1 MWTFLDFFRR
11 KAAPADPL
19 PSASTPASALAGKP
33 LRYLI
38 GARDVD
44 WESFDAMGVIE
55 VGYDIDAVPP
65 ALRDRV
71 IGYGNF
77 WDEKYEEDGPRF
89 GPYLKPTD
97 TARHYDEGVID
108 PKGPGWKKNLVAQ
121 FERRARQGI
130 RIIELDNPDP
140 YPTPPVL
147 QGYDLALEHGL
158 SVIAKNPF
166 ICADGVALM
175 AHRAVVAAIM
185 ETDNEGMPADLH
197 RMRIEAGRPD
207 LPIWFVGFGHA
218 SERAHTQQIAHQAA
232 AFKGIGV
239 TFCEGSGRDEYVN
252 YKDLLIP
259 RV

>member
-38 GARDVD
+38 GARKID

-55 VGYDIDAVPP
+55 VGYDIDVVPP

-77 WDEKYEEDGPRF
+77 WDEEQTGRF

-130 RIIELDNPDP
+130 GIIELDNPDP

-158 SVIAKNPF
+158 SVIGALRDRQEPVHLRGRRRLDGAPRRGRRHHGDGQRRHAGGF
-166 ICADGVALM
+166 APHADRGRTAGP
-175 AHRAVVAAIM
+175 AHLVCRLRPRKRAGAHAA
-185 ETDNEGMPADLH
+185 DREGGRRLQGH
-197 RMRIEAGRPD
+197 RRDVLRGLRP
-207 LPIWFVGFGHA
+207 
-218 SERAHTQQIAHQAA
+218 
-232 AFKGIGV
+232 
-239 TFCEGSGRDEYVN
+239 
-252 YKDLLIP
+252 
-259 RV
+259 